1 MYSVSDKESSNQLL
15 SVDDLSA
22 AEIKAIF
29 SRAAEFKS
37 KGFSSSK
44 IFKLGVE
51 NAPVVGLAFFEPSTR
66 TKLSFD
72 SAAQRIGCKT
82 IGFDDPSSTSSSK
95 GEQLEDTI
103 KVIEK
108 YCDAIVIRRKEHGT
122 IDVIR
127 DIATKPVI
135 SAGVGAYEH
144 PTQALLDVFTIS
156 EHRDLESIGNVVSY
170 GDLINS
176 RTMCSQVRL
185 LARDGITF
193 TFVADDDMQID
204 IDLEDDLI
212 GRGAKV
218 VKLRNLDEAIGD
230 ADILHVIR
238 PQRERWGSSEHKIY
252 QSVNNEVLA
261 MMKKDALVLHA
272 LPRTGELTF
281 DTDADPR
288 SVIWDQVQ
296 NGLYIRAALLEYF
309 LS

>member
-1 MYSVSDKESSNQLL
+1 MNDKDSSNQLL
-15 SVDDLSA
+15 SVDDLSTTDV
-22 AEIKAIF
+22 KDIF
-29 SRAAEFKS
+29 TRAKEFKS
-37 KGFSSSK
+37 KGFSSSA
-44 IFKLGVE
+44 IYKLGVE

-95 GEQLEDTI
+95 GEQLQDTI
-103 KVIEK
+103 KVIEQ

-127 DIATKPVI
+127 DIATKPII

-156 EHRDLESIGNVVSY
+156 EHRDLTSIQNVVSY

-176 RTMCSQVRL
+176 RVLCSQVRL

-204 IDLEDDLI
+204 EELENDLTN
-212 GRGAKV
+212 RGAKV
-218 VKLRNLDEAIGD
+218 VKARFLDEVIQE
-230 ADILHVIR
+230 ADILNVLR
-238 PQRERWGSSEHKIY
+238 PQRERWGTDQHSIY
-252 QSVNNEVLA
+252 PAVRNETLE
-261 MMKKDALVLHA
+261 MMKQDALVLHP
-272 LPRTGELTF
+272 LPRTGELAIE
-281 DTDADPR
+281 TDSDPR
-288 SVIWDQVQ
+288 SIIWEQVQ
-296 NGLYIRAALLEYF
+296 NGLFIRAAILEWI

>member
-1 MYSVSDKESSNQLL
+1 MNDKDSSNQIL
-15 SVDDLSA
+15 SVDDLSTTDV
-22 AEIKAIF
+22 KDIF
-29 SRAAEFKS
+29 TRAKEFKS
-37 KGFSSSK
+37 KGFSSSA
-44 IFKLGVE
+44 IYKLGVE

-82 IGFDDPSSTSSSK
+82 IGFDNPSSTSSSK
-95 GEQLEDTI
+95 GEQLQDTI
-103 KVIEK
+103 KVIEQ

-156 EHRDLESIGNVVSY
+156 EHRDLTSIQNVVSY

-176 RTMCSQVRL
+176 RVLCSQVRL

-204 IDLEDDLI
+204 EELENDLTN
-212 GRGAKV
+212 RGAKV
-218 VKLRNLDEAIGD
+218 VKARFLDEVIQE
-230 ADILHVIR
+230 ADILNVLR
-238 PQRERWGSSEHKIY
+238 PQRERWGTDQHSIY
-252 QSVNNEVLA
+252 PAVRNETLE
-261 MMKKDALVLHA
+261 MMKQDALVLHP
-272 LPRTGELTF
+272 LPRTGELAIE
-281 DTDADPR
+281 TDSDPR
-288 SVIWDQVQ
+288 SIIWEQVQ
-296 NGLYIRAALLEYF
+296 NGLFIRAAILEWI

>member
-1 MYSVSDKESSNQLL
+1 VNDKDSSNQIL
-15 SVDDLSA
+15 SVDDLSTTDV
-22 AEIKAIF
+22 KDIF
-29 SRAAEFKS
+29 TRAKEFKS
-37 KGFSSSK
+37 KGFSSSA
-44 IFKLGVE
+44 IYKLGVE

-82 IGFDDPSSTSSSK
+82 IGFDNPSSTSSSK
-95 GEQLEDTI
+95 GEQLQDTI
-103 KVIEK
+103 KVIEQ

-156 EHRDLESIGNVVSY
+156 EHRDLTSIQNVVSY

-176 RTMCSQVRL
+176 RVLCSQVRL

-204 IDLEDDLI
+204 EELENDLTN
-212 GRGAKV
+212 RGAKV
-218 VKLRNLDEAIGD
+218 VKARFLDEVIQE
-230 ADILHVIR
+230 ADILNVLR
-238 PQRERWGSSEHKIY
+238 PQRERWGTDQHSIY
-252 QSVNNEVLA
+252 PAVRNETLE
-261 MMKKDALVLHA
+261 MMKQDALVLHP
-272 LPRTGELTF
+272 LPRTGELAIE
-281 DTDADPR
+281 TDSDPR
-288 SVIWDQVQ
+288 SIIWEQVQ
-296 NGLYIRAALLEYF
+296 NGLFIRAAILEWI